1 MHHFDLKDGTLH
13 AEGVPLELIAD
24 EAGTPVYVY
33 STATLKRHYGLL
45 RAAADAHR
53 EALGEALIAFAV
65 KAEAYLRQVLRAI
78 GERLRFRRRPTSP
91 PADTPPPPDVSP

>member
-1 MHHFDLKDGTLH
+1 LHHFDLKDGALH

-24 EAGTPVYVY
+24 EVGTPAYVY

-53 EALGEALIAFAV
+53 DALGEALIAFAV
-65 KAEAYLRQVLRAI
+65 KANSNIAI
-78 GERLRFRRRPTSP
+78 LNLFARLGAGF
-91 PADTPPPPDVSP
+91 DIV